1 MLRAVNDIRE
11 QFSLL
16 PISSIQDVACNGAL
30 RNDDGFRHRCQR
42 GCWFDAGISRTVKYT
57 DELSSGKRLLRTL
70 EKLELEGVWWLQPG
84 VVSAIQARVSQR
96 LRCASDGSKYES
108 HICRLLP
115 GIGCDI
121 WHL

>member
-1 MLRAVNDIRE
+1 M
-11 QFSLL
+11 
-16 PISSIQDVACNGAL
+16 
-30 RNDDGFRHRCQR
+30 QR
-42 GCWFDAGISRTVKYT
+42 GTGYPPYAQTMVPFVTTTDFIIAVREGVGSTREFSRTVKYT
-57 DELSSGKRLLRTL
+57 DELSSGKRLLCTL

-96 LRCASDGSKYES
+96 LRCAGDGSKYES